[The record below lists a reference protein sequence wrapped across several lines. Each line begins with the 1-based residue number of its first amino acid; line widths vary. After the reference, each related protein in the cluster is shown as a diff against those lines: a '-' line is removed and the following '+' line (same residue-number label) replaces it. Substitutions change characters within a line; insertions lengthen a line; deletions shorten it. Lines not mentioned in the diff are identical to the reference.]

1 MSRPMNRGAAQSA
14 LPAISG
20 TRRAFDRAS
29 AYFDTAR
36 FVHDEA
42 RSRLLERLDYLRID
56 VRHAADLGCA
66 TGAGAVALA
75 QRYPGASVLAIDTSW
90 RMLTRARA
98 AVGNTAVVLAG
109 DAGRL
114 PFADRSIDLLFANLV
129 LPWCD
134 PVDVFREAARTLR
147 GGGVFAFA
155 TVGPDTLGELRR
167 AWAEVDDRVHVHA
180 FVDMHD
186 LGDLAGASGL
196 AEPVMNVERLE
207 ITYADPARL
216 IADLRACGA
225 VNVAGGRRRTLT
237 GPRRWARFEQGLKDR
252 ARHGRIAITVE
263 LIFGHAW
270 GGGTAP
276 TRQRAGS
283 EVVWPAEGIPTLRR
297 RGPPH

>member
-1 MSRPMNRGAAQSA
+1 MDRLTAEFA
-14 LPAISG
+14 LPTTAG
-20 TRRAFDRAS
+20 TRRSFARAS
-29 AYFDTAR
+29 ACFDSAC

-42 RSRLLERLDYLRID
+42 RQRLLERLDYLRID
-56 VRHAADLGCA
+56 VRDAADLGCA
-66 TGAGAVALA
+66 TGAGAIAIA
-75 QRYPGASVLAIDTSW
+75 RRYPGARVLAVDTSLP
-90 RMLTRARA
+90 MLRRARA
-98 AVGNTAVVLAG
+98 AAGKTAVLAG

-114 PFADRSIDLLFANLV
+114 PLADRSVDLLFANLM

-134 PVDVFREAARTLR
+134 PVGVFREAARTLR
-147 GGGVFAFA
+147 AGGVFAFA

-167 AWAEVDDRVHVHA
+167 AWAAVDDRVHVHA

-196 AEPVMNVERLE
+196 AEPVMNTERLE

-225 VNVAGGRRRTLT
+225 VNVAGGRHRALT
-237 GPRRWARFEQGLKDR
+237 GRRRWARFEQSLKDR

-270 GGGTAP
+270 ASGSAQMRP
-276 TRQRAGS
+276 RSGS
-283 EVVWPAEGIPTLRR
+283 EVAYPAEGLPTLRR
-297 RGPPH
+297 RGPPL